1 MTLWFHNIFKKF
13 ANIINKNILIYFNT
27 LRKSYQLQKYEHI
40 INDSI
45 AQLFANVKK
54 LDNKQDLFD
63 MYISKDFINHSNNY
77 YENNYKLELDLV
89 DDSENFIQKLDDIM
103 TFEKNL
109 CDNFTQYAHMV

>member
-1 MTLWFHNIFKKF
+1 
-13 ANIINKNILIYFNT
+13 
-27 LRKSYQLQKYEHI
+27 
-40 INDSI
+40 
-45 AQLFANVKK
+45 
-54 LDNKQDLFD
+54 

-109 CDNFTQYAHMV
+109 CDNFTQYAHDGIKCNLIEMLITPKTSKLCKFMLLHIKNIISIISCNEKAFYKNNIEINICMRQN